1 MSGENRA
8 AITVC
13 HMTSVHSRADVRIFL
28 KECCSLAKAGYRVCL
43 VVADGQGD
51 ANVSGISIKDAGRP
65 SGRLAR
71 MLTTTRNVLRIA
83 LAQNADIYH
92 FHDPELLPAGR
103 KLKRLG
109 KTVIFDAHE
118 DIAKQLASK
127 PYLNRIARIVV
138 PPLIEGYER
147 RVCTRLDAIV
157 TATAHIRDKFRKIN
171 ANVADINNYPLRGEL
186 YTPEVDWS
194 IKLPQ
199 VCYIGGITEIRGIFP
214 LVKAMEYVTKADRLV
229 IAGRFA
235 ESSVDTAAHAMPGW
249 RKVDERGFVDRE
261 NVRDIL
267 AHSVAGLVTFLGVPN
282 HINDQPNKMFEYM
295 SAGLPVIAS
304 NFPLWREIIEGNDC
318 GICVDPE
325 QPAEIAEAIDYL
337 ATHPER
343 AMQMGVNGRVAVQE
357 RYNWDNEVPKLL
369 ELYSRLAT

>member
-8 AITVC
+8 PIAVC
-13 HMTSVHSRADVRIFL
+13 HMTSVHSRTDVRIFL
-28 KECCSLAKAGYRVCL
+28 KECGSLAKAGYRVCL

-51 ANVSGISIKDAGRP
+51 ASVAGISIRDAGRP
-65 SGRLAR
+65 SGRLSR
-71 MLTTTRNVLRIA
+71 MLTTTRNVLRLA

-109 KTVIFDAHE
+109 KTVVFDAHE

-127 PYLNRIARIVV
+127 PYLNRMARFAV
-138 PPLIEGYER
+138 PPLIEWYER

-171 ANVADINNYPLRGEL
+171 PDAVDINNYPLRGEL
-186 YTPEVDWS
+186 YTPEVDWT
-194 IKLPQ
+194 IKRPQ

-214 LVKAMEYVTKADRLV
+214 LIKAMEHVAKTDRLV

-235 ESSVDTAAHAMPGW
+235 EASVNTAAHAMPGW
-249 RKVDERGFVDRE
+249 GKVDELGFVDRDS
-261 NVRDIL
+261 VRDIL
-267 AHSVAGLVTFLGVPN
+267 AHSIAGLVTFLGVPN
-282 HINDQPNKMFEYM
+282 HINAQPNKMFEYM

-325 QPAEIAEAIDYL
+325 QPLEIAKAIDYL

-343 AMQMGVNGRVAVQE
+343 ARQMGINGRKAVQE
-357 RYNWDNEVPKLL
+357 RYNWDNEAPKLL
-369 ELYSRLAT
+369 ALYSRLAT